1 MSSYTDLLSN
11 YSRKHNLIYEYN
23 ALKRQYGDLAEA
35 TRAAEAQSTRV
46 AAEKV
51 AAEKAAAEAE
61 EARIVLVEE
70 QRMVV
75 EKYTELRHRYD
86 ALMSENISLR
96 ENIAVVH
103 RYLDQL
109 DQGMLYGSAPAPR
122 NQELSDLISMLK
134 EGDEQSN
141 AWKTRQKQSKTM
153 TQAEI
158 IRALKNARGGGY
170 KTNRRKTKRRKTKRR
185 KTKRRKLSR
194 RRR

>member
-1 MSSYTDLLSN
+1 MSSSYKDILSN
-11 YSRKHNLIYEYN
+11 YSGTPNLIDEYN

-70 QRMVV
+70 KRMVV
-75 EKYTELRHRYD
+75 EKYTELKRQYD
-86 ALMSENISLR
+86 SLMSENIYFR
-96 ENIAVVH
+96 EKIAVVL

-109 DQGMLYGSAPAPR
+109 DQLDQGMPFGSAPAPR
-122 NQELSDLISMLK
+122 NQELSELISMLK
-134 EGDEQSN
+134 EGVEQSN
-141 AWKTRQKQSKTM
+141 AWKTRQKEPNTM
-153 TQAEI
+153 TKAEI
-158 IRALKNARGGGY
+158 ISELKKVRKGGY
-170 KTNRRKTKRRKTKRR
+170 KTKRRKTKRR